1 MPVYQMKPQ
10 RRNPHK
16 ASEGDKHC
24 PAFEA
29 DVVNQCRQYK
39 IQRLK
44 GVFMG
49 FFDFSGGGNMDLGSV
64 KHAAQMGS
72 GVLLGSKDS
81 TWRHENKRGQDKAF

>member
-1 MPVYQMKPQ
+1 
-10 RRNPHK
+10 
-16 ASEGDKHC
+16 
-24 PAFEA
+24 
-29 DVVNQCRQYK
+29 
-39 IQRLK
+39 
-44 GVFMG
+44 MG

>member
-1 MPVYQMKPQ
+1 MPVYKMKPQ

-16 ASEGDKHC
+16 ALAGDKHC

-29 DVVNQCRQYK
+29 DVVDQCRQYK

-44 GVFMG
+44 GAFMD
-49 FFDFSGGGNMDLGSV
+49 FFDFSGGGNMG
-64 KHAAQMGS
+64 
-72 GVLLGSKDS
+72 LGSKDS